1 MKISISADF
10 PSIYKELR
18 TLPAQVR
25 DGAMAS
31 ALNKT
36 IEQGRTAAIREIT
49 SEYNVKAKYVRERLI
64 MRRARRSDGAY
75 SVTASLAGGDGRKRA
90 ANIITFG
97 ARQTSKGVSVSI
109 RKGGGRKLIANA
121 FIGNKGRTVFMRVP
135 GTTMASRAKYSGT
148 KHAEQIK
155 AVQTIDVPQMFTQ
168 RRINE
173 AIETV
178 LRERFAQIFQ
188 REAKYFSDRFNSKR

>member
-97 ARQTSKGVSVSI
+97 ARQTSKGVSVSV

-188 REAKYFSDRFNSKR
+188 RESKYFSDRFNSRR

>member
-1 MKISISADF
+1 MQLSIKANF
-10 PSIYKELR
+10 PDVYKTLR
-18 TLPAQVR
+18 ALPAEVR

-31 ALNKT
+31 SLNKA
-36 IEQGRTAAIREIT
+36 IEQARTAAIREIT

-64 MRRARRSDGAY
+64 MRKARRADGAY
-75 SVTASLAGGDGRKRA
+75 FVSASLAGGDGRKRA

-97 ARQTSKGVSVSI
+97 ARQTSKGVTVSV

-121 FIGNKGRTVFMRVP
+121 FIGNKGRTVFMRLP
-135 GTTMASRAKYSGT
+135 GATMASRAKYSGT

-168 RRINE
+168 RRINA
-173 AIETV
+173 AIEMV
-178 LRERFAQIFQ
+178 LRQKFTQIFQ
-188 REAKYFSDRFNSKR
+188 REAKYFSDRFNSRR